1 MNNRGLFP
9 EIINDFKVYKGNS
22 ATPTDPLI
30 GIGNSLTLP
39 TLDEI
44 TETLTGAGILGEVD
58 ANNPGHFSN
67 IDWTIPFVCVCE
79 ELFTFNSSVREY
91 LTIRATQQS
100 TVKASGAMEYSG
112 VKVIVG
118 GKVKGYELGTL
129 ETGKRNESNVKF
141 NVSYLKVEL
150 QYKNGDN
157 KVAFELDKYNE
168 KYVVD
173 GKDMLA
179 EIRAFS

>member
-1 MNNRGLFP
+1 
-9 EIINDFKVYKGNS
+9 
-22 ATPTDPLI
+22 
-30 GIGNSLTLP
+30 
-39 TLDEI
+39 
-44 TETLTGAGILGEVD
+44 
-58 ANNPGHFSN
+58 
-67 IDWTIPFVCVCE
+67 
-79 ELFTFNSSVREY
+79 
-91 LTIRATQQS
+91 
-100 TVKASGAMEYSG
+100 MEYSG

-129 ETGKRNESNVKF
+129 EAGKRNESNVKF

>member
-79 ELFTFNSSVREY
+79 
-91 LTIRATQQS
+91 
-100 TVKASGAMEYSG
+100 
-112 VKVIVG
+112 
-118 GKVKGYELGTL
+118 
-129 ETGKRNESNVKF
+129 
-141 NVSYLKVEL
+141 
-150 QYKNGDN
+150 
-157 KVAFELDKYNE
+157 
-168 KYVVD
+168 
-173 GKDMLA
+173 
-179 EIRAFS
+179 